1 MYNRNVTEYKVKD
14 FEKSYHFY
22 TEYLGFKEISGHHK
36 AQRVLL
42 AREEVQLHLHAA
54 RTAGSESRMANHQ
67 DDWNFAA
74 PMNSQHTTN
83 CYRFNEIQ
91 SIIDKLNDAGIEFLE
106 RPEQAW
112 LRESDLVEKV
122 GLYHFRVVDPDGNIL
137 SIAQELLPSHTLA
150 KLNLGAPVPETIEE
164 FEYLPVVTYDSNTA
178 TELLIEKISND
189 LKVLIY
195 PSFITY
201 LDYKIT
207 YRFEYDTSRHMHYM
221 FALLQRKQQLS
232 KEVCR
237 ILGANTNIEICALPD
252 DNEHLDS
259 IQVRKTMFDLSPDYD
274 RRLNAHFQLYMLFN
288 NLRVEASS
296 LPRVQD
302 SKDIIKH

>member
-14 FEKSYHFY
+14 FKKSYHFY
-22 TEYLGFKEISGHHK
+22 TEYLGFKEISSHYKG
-36 AQRVLL
+36 QRALL
-42 AREEVQLHLHAA
+42 AREDVQLHLHAA
-54 RTAGSESRMANHQ
+54 RTAGSESRMAKHQ

-74 PMNSQHTTN
+74 PMNSQHTIN

-91 SIIDKLNDAGIEFLE
+91 SIINKLNDAGIEFLE

-137 SIAQELLPSHTLA
+137 SIAQELLPTDTLA
-150 KLNLGAPVPETIEE
+150 KLRLSDPVPETIEE
-164 FEYLPVVTYDSNTA
+164 FEDLPVVTYDSNTA
-178 TELLIEKISND
+178 TELLIQKISDD

-201 LDYKIT
+201 FDYKIT

-221 FALLQRKQQLS
+221 FALLQRKQQLA
-232 KEVCR
+232 KEVYR

-252 DNEHLDS
+252 DNES
-259 IQVRKTMFDLSPDYD
+259 IDGIQMRKTMFDLSPDYD
-274 RRLNAHFQLYMLFN
+274 RRLNAHFQLDVLFN

-302 SKDIIKH
+302 SKDLIKH